1 MTQEPKPVR
10 EGPVEPLMLLVMGD
24 GKATEPPV
32 TLHTPERDVML
43 GGSLHNIVES
53 VCEVS

>member
-1 MTQEPKPVR
+1 MTQAPKPVR

-24 GKATEPPV
+24 GKASRASL
-32 TLHTPERDVML
+32 TLHTPERDVMR